1 MQEKSGTASILI
13 ELGMEADTIT
23 TARIREKNESFD
35 GKPDSTVDL
44 LLSELKKID
53 LLKTQCKTIHEAQ
66 NIRNML
72 FALTSDIRAIFI
84 KLAEKLHFMR
94 TLDSLPDDERRK
106 SAARECLDIYAPI
119 AGRLGIFWIKN
130 EMEDISLKFL
140 NRETYQ
146 QIKNLVAEKRTERD
160 QFLEL
165 ACKTI
170 KAEANAAG
178 IEVEVE
184 SRAKHFYSVYM
195 KMRKRGIS
203 PAEIYDLS
211 AIRIICGSIEKCYT
225 LLGIV
230 HRLWKPVSGGFDDY
244 IANPKPNG
252 YQSLHTTV
260 MIPQALNDEGKKL
273 EIQIRTFEMH
283 RIAEYGAASHW
294 FYKKGSSRDIVSHE
308 DIGIV
313 NRLKDWKL
321 GGGEDFSPLW
331 LEGIKAE
338 IFKKWVYLF
347 TPQGKVIKL
356 PEGATPIDFA
366 YHIHTAVG
374 ESCIGAKADGHII
387 PLNSQLKNTQVVEIL
402 TSSRA
407 HPHPNWL
414 EQVKSPKTRSK
425 IRSWLEKNDESY
437 NTEKITEK
445 KKKAAE
451 EPIDIIPAPEKR
463 DFIQKAA
470 LPPASVLQVSIDGEK
485 NMMVRFAR
493 CCNPVTGDPITGY
506 VSRGRGII
514 IHKKNCLSL
523 ANNPESL
530 NRRIDAEWENY
541 ESALVK
547 RFGTE
552 AKKSRH

>member
-1 MQEKSGTASILI
+1 MQETGGAASILI
-13 ELGMEADTIT
+13 ELGMEADTI
-23 TARIREKNESFD
+23 AAALIREKNESSD
-35 GKPDSTVDL
+35 EQPDSTVDL

-84 KLAEKLHFMR
+84 KLAEKLHFLR
-94 TLDSLPDDERRK
+94 TLDSSPGDERRK
-106 SAARECLDIYAPI
+106 PAARECLDIYAPI

-130 EMEDISLKFL
+130 EMEDLSLKFL

-146 QIKNLVAEKRTERD
+146 QIKNLVAEKRGERD
-160 QFLEL
+160 QFLEF
-165 ACKTI
+165 ACNTI

-178 IEVEVE
+178 IEVGVE

-211 AIRIICGSIEKCYT
+211 AIRIISGSIEKCYT

-230 HRLWKPVSGGFDDY
+230 HRLWKPVSGCFDDY

-260 MIPQALNDEGKKL
+260 MIPQDINDEGKKL
-273 EIQIRTFEMH
+273 EIQIRTTEMH

-294 FYKKGSSRDIVSHE
+294 LYKKGSSRDIVSTK

-313 NRLKDWKL
+313 NMFKDWKQ
-321 GGGEDFSPLW
+321 GEDFSPLW
-331 LEGIKAE
+331 LEAIKAE

-347 TPQGKVIKL
+347 TPQGKVVKL

-387 PLNSQLKNTQVVEIL
+387 PLNSQLINTQVVEIL

-425 IRSWLEKNDESY
+425 IRTWLEKNDESFSS
-437 NTEKITEK
+437 EKTAEK
-445 KKKAAE
+445 KKKAVE
-451 EPIDIIPAPEKR
+451 EPAVALLVPEKR
-463 DFIQKAA
+463 DLVQRVAGP
-470 LPPASVLQVSIDGEK
+470 LTSVLQVSINGEK

-514 IHKKNCLSL
+514 IHKENCSCL

-530 NRRIDAEWENY
+530 NRR
-541 ESALVK
+541 
-547 RFGTE
+547 
-552 AKKSRH
+552 